1 MSFEPDAAVT
11 SASPVRAALSLDEYP
26 GTRPLVSDL
35 TTHFDRVAAL
45 FTGDPA
51 RPEAWR
57 AVIAAVTEIPRDRAG
72 LAGVLGAQ
80 LLSREAG
87 QAARAAA
94 ARLADPSAVAIVTGQ
109 QAGLFGGPLYTLL
122 KTVTAIQLARR
133 IEREHGVP
141 AVPVFW
147 VDAEDHDWEEVREC
161 SVLDA
166 EMRHVRIA
174 LSDLPG
180 AGSIPVARIALD
192 SSIADALASL
202 RAALAPTEFTHEL
215 LASLEQAYRPGRGM
229 AEAFA
234 RWIEGVF
241 DGHGLVVFDAADP
254 AAKRL
259 AADVFARE
267 LEHPGRTSRLAYEAG
282 ERMRALGHEPQVT
295 PSEGAPAI
303 FKLTPQRRP
312 VRWDDGVYTVDSARS
327 EPAALVREAG
337 EHPERFSPNVLLRP
351 IVQDC
356 LFPTVGYVA
365 GPSELAYLA
374 QLKEVYPAFGLQA
387 PLLYPRAM
395 ATVLDSASIRFLARY
410 DVPIASLA
418 ANDESALNRLLDQQL
433 PASVERALEEAVEAV
448 GGRMAAVIASMP
460 AIDPTLAGAAETTL
474 HRMQHDLRNLHT
486 KIIHASKKKHDT
498 LHRQFTRT
506 QAQAFPGGNPQE
518 RTLAIAFFLNRYGMG
533 MVDRLLAGLPLE
545 TGKHWILTP

>member
-1 MSFEPDAAVT
+1 MSPESDAAVT
-11 SASPVRAALSLDEYP
+11 PASPVRAALSLDQYP
-26 GTRPLVSDL
+26 GIRPLVSDF
-35 TTHFDRVAAL
+35 TTNFDRVAAL

-51 RPEAWR
+51 RPDAWR
-57 AVIAAVTEIPRDRAG
+57 AVIAAVTEMPRDRTG
-72 LAGVLGAQ
+72 LVGVLAGQ
-80 LLSREAG
+80 LASRDAG
-87 QAARAAA
+87 QAARAAV
-94 ARLADPSAVAIVTGQ
+94 ARLADPRAVAVVTGQ

-133 IEREHGVP
+133 IEVEHGVP

-147 VDAEDHDWEEVREC
+147 VDAEDHDWEEVRAC
-161 SVLDA
+161 SVLNA
-166 EMRHVRIA
+166 EMHHVRIA
-174 LSDLPG
+174 IGDL
-180 AGSIPVARIALD
+180 AGTGSLPVASITLD
-192 SSIADALASL
+192 SSIADALDSL
-202 RAALAPTEFTHEL
+202 RTALAPTEFTHEV
-215 LASLEQAYRPGRGM
+215 LASLENAYRPGRGM

-241 DGHGLVVFDAADP
+241 EGHGLVVFDAADP

-259 AADVFARE
+259 AADVFVRE
-267 LEHPGRTSRLAYEAG
+267 LEHPGRTSRLASEAG
-282 ERMRALGHEPQVT
+282 ERMQALGHEPQVA
-295 PSEGAPAI
+295 PHEGAPAI

-312 VRWDDGVYTVDSARS
+312 IRWQDGTYTVDNAAF
-327 EPAALVREAG
+327 EPAALVREAR

-356 LFPTVGYVA
+356 LFPTAGYVA
-365 GPSELAYLA
+365 GPSELAYLV
-374 QLKEVYPAFGLQA
+374 QLKDVYPAFGLQA

-395 ATVLDSASIRFLARY
+395 ATVLDSASIRFLTRY
-410 DVPIASLA
+410 DLPIASLA
-418 ANDESALNRLLDQQL
+418 VNDESALNRLLEHQL
-433 PASVERALEEAVEAV
+433 PVSVERALEEAVEAV
-448 GGRMAAVIASMP
+448 GVRMAAVIASMP

-474 HRMQHDLRNLHT
+474 HRMQHDLRSLHT